1 MTQTQRAPNASSAAP
16 RRIPPFHAVPGRSRA
31 DGWTPLRQAE
41 FIGEL
46 AETRSVAEAARRV
59 GMTRETAYRL
69 RQRKWSESFCAAW
82 DAALGRPPLAFRPKF
97 AGAGLMAARMEK
109 LGLRGR
115 ALAMATPETPEPPKR
130 PEPSGTA
137 AARKVTLAELRWRYE
152 TGLWSVIMR
161 RGRYAGVIRKAD
173 NSALLQVIALTGGN
187 ARRGRF
193 KGGEGERSRV

>member
-1 MTQTQRAPNASSAAP
+1 MTQTQRAPPSSPKQP
-16 RRIPPFHAVPGRSRA
+16 RRIPPFHAVLGRSRA

-69 RQRKWSESFCAAW
+69 RRREWSESFCAAW
-82 DAALGRPPLAFRPKF
+82 DAAMGRPPLALRPKF
-97 AGAGLMAARMEK
+97 AGAGLMAARMDK

-115 ALAMATPETPEPPKR
+115 ALAMARPKAPEP

-137 AARKVTLAELRWRYE
+137 PARKVTLAELRWRYE

>member
-1 MTQTQRAPNASSAAP
+1 MTQRAPPSSPKPP

-69 RQRKWSESFCAAW
+69 RRRKWSESFCAAW
-82 DAALGRPPLAFRPKF
+82 DAALGRTPLAFRPKF
-97 AGAGLMAARMEK
+97 AGAGLMAARMDK

-115 ALAMATPETPEPPKR
+115 ALAMTKPDKR
-130 PEPSGTA
+130 QPSGTVPL
-137 AARKVTLAELRWRYE
+137 RKVTLEELRWRWE

-161 RGRYAGVIRKAD
+161 RGKYAGVIRKAD
-173 NSALLQVIALTGGN
+173 DSALLQAVSLTGGN
-187 ARRGRF
+187 ARRGEFRE
-193 KGGEGERSRV
+193 GGGERSRV